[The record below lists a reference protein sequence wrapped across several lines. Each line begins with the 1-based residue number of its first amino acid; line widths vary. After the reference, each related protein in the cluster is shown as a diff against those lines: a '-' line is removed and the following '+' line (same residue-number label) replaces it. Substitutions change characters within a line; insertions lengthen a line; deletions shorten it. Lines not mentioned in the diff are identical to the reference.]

1 MLSKVRK
8 LLAQAEDPACTPAEA
23 AAFTAKATEL
33 IARYGV
39 DRALLAAR
47 DPATDPVGDRVVE
60 VVAPYAR
67 DKAGLLAAVAD
78 PLRCRC
84 VRRRQGA
91 GFAMHL
97 FGFASDLE
105 RVELLFTSLLVQAA
119 HGLAGAVCRPR
130 SIRPPSAASWLAG
143 FAHVIGDAAAG
154 GRGGRGRRVRGVL
167 GGAGAGRPV
176 RPGGAPA
183 GRGLPPAAH
192 RRPAAAGRRRV
203 RPGAAAGRRADLGG
217 SPVATERRASH
228 ADRRPP
234 PRTDLSSSAIPRSSA
249 PGSPRCRSPRVPSG
263 PDRYRRIRYCGPR

>member
-1 MLSKVRK
+1 MSEAMLSKVRK
-8 LLAQAEDPACTPAEA
+8 LLAQAEDPACTPAES

-47 DPATDPVGDRVVE
+47 DPATDPVGDRVVD

-67 DKAGLLAAVAD
+67 DKVGLLAAVAD

-119 HGLAGAVCRPR
+119 HGLAGTPVPAGAHP
-130 SIRPPSAASWLAG
+130 AAFRRTWLAG
-143 FAHVIGDAAAG
+143 FAHVVADRLWAAEAGAVVESGAPSVALVLADRSDRVQRRIAEVYPRLRAAAP
-154 GRGGRGRRVRGVL
+154 RRLAGS
-167 GGAGAGRPV
+167 GFGSGAE
-176 RPGGAPA
+176 
-183 GRGLPPAAH
+183 
-192 RRPAAAGRRRV
+192 
-203 RPGAAAGRRADLGG
+203 AGRRADLGG
-217 SPVATERRASH
+217 TGVTAGATRAI
-228 ADRRPP
+228 AW
-234 PRTDLSSSAIPRSSA
+234 
-249 PGSPRCRSPRVPSG
+249 
-263 PDRYRRIRYCGPR
+263 

>member
-1 MLSKVRK
+1 MSEAMLSKVRK

-23 AAFTAKATEL
+23 AAFMAKATEL

-47 DPATDPVGDRVVE
+47 EPATDPVGDRVVE

-84 VRRRQGA
+84 VRRRQGS

-119 HGLAGAVCRPR
+119 HGLAGAAVPAGEH
-130 SIRPPSAASWLAG
+130 PAAFRRTWLAG
-143 FAHVIGDAAAG
+143 FAHVVTERLRAAEADAVAESGAPSAALVLAD
-154 GRGGRGRRVRGVL
+154 RSDRVQRRLAEVYPRL
-167 GGAGAGRPV
+167 RTAPV
-176 RPGGAPA
+176 RRLA
-183 GRGLPPAAH
+183 GTGF
-192 RRPAAAGRRRV
+192 GS
-203 RPGAAAGRRADLGG
+203 GAAAGRRADLGG
-217 SPVATERRASH
+217 TGVAGRGAATRG
-228 ADRRPP
+228 
-234 PRTDLSSSAIPRSSA
+234 I
-249 PGSPRCRSPRVPSG
+249 GG
-263 PDRYRRIRYCGPR
+263 

>member
-1 MLSKVRK
+1 MSEAMLSKVRK
-8 LLAQAEDPACTPAEA
+8 LLAQAEDSACTPAEA

-84 VRRRQGA
+84 VRRRSGT

-105 RVELLFTSLLVQAA
+105 RVDLLFTSLLVQAA
-119 HGLAGAVCRPR
+119 HGLAGAPV
-130 SIRPPSAASWLAG
+130 PPDEHPAAFRRSWLVG
-143 FAHVIGDAAAG
+143 FAQVVAVRLRTAEEDAVADSGGPSVALVLADRSDRVQRRLAEVYPRLRTAAP
-154 GRGGRGRRVRGVL
+154 RRLAGS
-167 GGAGAGRPV
+167 GFGSGAE
-176 RPGGAPA
+176 
-183 GRGLPPAAH
+183 
-192 RRPAAAGRRRV
+192 
-203 RPGAAAGRRADLGG
+203 AGRRADLGG
-217 SPVATERRASH
+217 ARVGT
-228 ADRRPP
+228 D
-234 PRTDLSSSAIPRSSA
+234 PRQGI
-249 PGSPRCRSPRVPSG
+249 GH
-263 PDRYRRIRYCGPR
+263 

>member
-1 MLSKVRK
+1 MSEAMLSKVRK

-47 DPATDPVGDRVVE
+47 DPATDPVGDRVVD

-84 VRRRQGA
+84 VRRHEGS

-105 RVELLFTSLLVQAA
+105 RVDLLFTSLLVQAA
-119 HGLAGAVCRPR
+119 HGLAGTVV
-130 SIRPPSAASWLAG
+130 PPGEHPAAFRRSWLAG
-143 FAHVIGDAAAG
+143 FARVVGERLRTAETVAAAE
-154 GRGGRGRRVRGVL
+154 RDASSVALVLADRSDRVARRVAEVYPRL
-167 GGAGAGRPV
+167 RTAPTRRLAGSGFHA
-176 RPGGAPA
+176 
-183 GRGLPPAAH
+183 
-192 RRPAAAGRRRV
+192 
-203 RPGAAAGRRADLGG
+203 GAAAGQRADLGG
-217 SPVATERRASH
+217 SGVVGGPAKERGIAR
-228 ADRRPP
+228 
-234 PRTDLSSSAIPRSSA
+234 
-249 PGSPRCRSPRVPSG
+249 
-263 PDRYRRIRYCGPR
+263 

>member
-1 MLSKVRK
+1 MSDAMLSKVRK
-8 LLAQAEDPACTPAEA
+8 LLAQAEDPACTPAES

-84 VRRRQGA
+84 VRRREGT

-119 HGLAGAVCRPR
+119 HGLAGAEV
-130 SIRPPSAASWLAG
+130 
-143 FAHVIGDAAAG
+143 
-154 GRGGRGRRVRGVL
+154 
-167 GGAGAGRPV
+167 
-176 RPGGAPA
+176 PA
-183 GRGLPPAAH
+183 GR
-192 RRPAAAGRRRV
+192 R
-203 RPGAAAGRRADLGG
+203 
-217 SPVATERRASH
+217 T
-228 ADRRPP
+228 PP
-234 PRTDLSSSAIPRSSA
+234 PSGARGW
-249 PGSPRCRSPRVPSG
+249 PGSPR
-263 PDRYRRIRYCGPR
+263 